1 MAHNVGVMV
10 RFTQLARKHRIGR
23 AHALYVMDT
32 SEPTVLEEP
41 DEPRRLVWLGADDRG
56 LMLEIVAI
64 ETPDYLLVIHVM
76 PHDLRRRK

>member
-1 MAHNVGVMV
+1 VAHNVGVRV
-10 RFTQLARKHRIGR
+10 RFTQSARKHRVGR

-32 SEPTVLEEP
+32 SEPIELEEP
-41 DEPRRLVWLGADDRG
+41 DEARRLVWLGADDRG

-76 PHDLRRRK
+76 PRA

>member
-1 MAHNVGVMV
+1 VAHNVGVMV
-10 RFTQLARKHRIGR
+10 RFTQSARRHRIGR
-23 AHALYVMDT
+23 AHALYVMDA

-41 DEPRRLVWLGADDRG
+41 DQPRRLVWLAADDRG

-76 PHDLRRRK
+76 PYDLRRRK